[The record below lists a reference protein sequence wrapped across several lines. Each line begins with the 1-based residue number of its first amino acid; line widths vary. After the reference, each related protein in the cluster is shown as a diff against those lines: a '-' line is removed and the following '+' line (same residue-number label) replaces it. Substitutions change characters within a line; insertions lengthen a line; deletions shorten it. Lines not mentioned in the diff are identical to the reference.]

1 MDGGGSA
8 TGSAALRRSS
18 AQFEGWNRVER
29 SLPYRS
35 EGFKDRGFGPPALR
49 QASSVLAGV
58 VNGLAKRPLRFA
70 FKQAHRFW

>member
-8 TGSAALRRSS
+8 AGSAALGCSS

-35 EGFKDRGFGPPALR
+35 EGFKDRGFGRPLSGRPAVFWR
-49 QASSVLAGV
+49 ASSM
-58 VNGLAKRPLRFA
+58 GLPSDPCDFLPKDFR
-70 FKQAHRFW
+70 